1 MRLHSHQNRPFHLGP
16 LALERLARQGG
27 NAAQTLG
34 ASHFSR
40 HDGGSLGESGAQP
53 GVQDG
58 VPPGVP
64 PAAAAM
70 PADAHRTSSD
80 SISAVLPEY
89 FALFTRFLDGPVA
102 PARAPVPEDA
112 VLRAN
117 NLKASAYFLDATI
130 TSCCT
135 LHPAD
140 GAPAGHTHAFVFLIE
155 FGREPAEGEPGDAW
169 IRGTNAARTDLRAA
183 ELAVILSGYLRS
195 MGFNARGHAP
205 GATLVNI
212 EALAVRAGV
221 ARAGRAT
228 TSAQE
233 DADGG
238 GKPRTSLLEAPYL
251 TRGFRLGVV
260 TTDYA
265 CAPDLPLDPAAP
277 LTPGDADIRDGT
289 MGTRPLWWDAKM
301 AERPLHLGRYPM
313 ETIARVKQ
321 AASAAP
327 GTTVTPGTPDAAGV
341 PFAAKLRASTLIL
354 RDEIVRIPKRGD
366 FFKRA
371 QAGDLGEKAQR
382 ERPRFPMKHPY
393 ALGMQPLIQHMV
405 PLQGG
410 RDKLQPTG
418 IGGDLSNPQRNA
430 DAIKALGYY
439 LGADFVGICKLEP
452 WMMYSHDEIEGRPIA
467 VYHDYAVV
475 MLIDQGFETMEGASG
490 DDWISASQ
498 SMRAYLRGAEI
509 AGIMAAHCRRMGYSA
524 RAHSNA
530 HSEVIHNPAILMAG
544 LGEVSRIGDTMLNP
558 FIGPRSKSV
567 VFTTD
572 LPMAIDAPIDFNLQA
587 FCEGCRK
594 CARECPCNAI
604 PFGPKVMFNG
614 YEIWKADVE
623 KCTKYRVTNM
633 KGSACGRCMKMCPWN
648 REDTVAAEQW
658 MWQAIAH
665 PEDAKALAGQDDSNG
680 IGARNPVK
688 RWWFDLEVVNG
699 VAVHPLAGINERDL
713 DLGRMRLGDNQKLA
727 MYPPALQPRGGTTVH
742 EIVAVDR
749 AAGLAA
755 YAAAETVPAARARAL
770 E

>member
-1 MRLHSHQNRPFHLGP
+1 MRLHSHRNRPFHLGP
-16 LALERLARQGG
+16 LALERLAR
-27 NAAQTLG
+27 AADNGPETLG
-34 ASHFSR
+34 ASASSK
-40 HDGGSLGESGAQP
+40 HDVKTVGGRASAANAQ
-53 GVQDG
+53 
-58 VPPGVP
+58 
-64 PAAAAM
+64 AACATIM
-70 PADAHRTSSD
+70 PMDAHSAGGD
-80 SISAVLPEY
+80 SIGAVLPEY
-89 FALFTRFLDGPVA
+89 FELFTRFLDGPVA
-102 PARAPVPEDA
+102 PARAPVPDDP

-130 TSCCT
+130 AGCCA
-135 LHPAD
+135 LRD
-140 GAPAGHTHAFVFLIE
+140 GDNAPAGHTHAFVFLIE
-155 FGREPAEGEPGDAW
+155 FGREPQAGEAGAEW
-169 IRGTNAARTDLRAA
+169 IRGTNAARTDLRSA
-183 ELAVILSGYLRS
+183 ELAVILAGYLRW

-205 GATLVNI
+205 GATLASI

-221 ARAGRAT
+221 VRPGAANASDGRAPARATKNGAPARA
-228 TSAQE
+228 
-233 DADGG
+233 
-238 GKPRTSLLEAPYL
+238 LLEAPYL

-265 CAPDLPLDPAAP
+265 FASDLPLDPAAP
-277 LTPGDADIRDGT
+277 LTPDDADIRDGT

-301 AERPLHLGRYPM
+301 AERPLHMGRYPM
-313 ETIARVKQ
+313 ENIARVKQ
-321 AASAAP
+321 SCASPTLA
-327 GTTVTPGTPDAAGV
+327 TN
-341 PFAAKLRASTLIL
+341 LRASTLIL
-354 RDEIVRIPKRGD
+354 RDEIVRVPKRGD

-371 QAGDLGEKAQR
+371 QSGDLGEKAQR

-410 RDKLQPTG
+410 REKLQPTG
-418 IGGDLSNPQRNA
+418 IGGDLSSPQRNA

-452 WMMYSHDEIEGRPIA
+452 WMMYSHDEIEGKPIA

-572 LPMAIDAPIDFNLQA
+572 FPMALDAPIDFNLQA
-587 FCEGCRK
+587 FCEGCKK

-648 REDTVAAEQW
+648 REDTVEADAW

-665 PEDAKALAGQDDSNG
+665 PENAKALSDQDDHDG

-699 VAVHPLAGINERDL
+699 VAVHPVAGINERDL
-713 DLGRMRLGDNQKLA
+713 DLGRMRLADKQKLA
-727 MYPPALQPRGGTTVH
+727 MFPPALQPKGGTTVN
-742 EIVAVDR
+742 EMVPVDR
-749 AAGLAA
+749 EAGLAA
-755 YAAAETVPAARARAL
+755 YAAAESVPAARARNQ
-770 E
+770 